1 MRTKVSEQKIKEGK
15 RWRGTS
21 VRYTWHKHIHIV
33 DRLEYALYVSID
45 GDNNNKKNLNP
56 NNNESSRIITE
67 QYGFKRDI
75 REWSSDG
82 CFFFGWLNYSHYI
95 PIVDPNNFSMYI
107 PFSISIFC
115 SLRFSL
121 SLFFPLF
128 LFLFWLKSFDCCARL
143 LWTAAS
149 ISFPYVFNI

>member
-82 CFFFGWLNYSHYI
+82 CFFWVTQLQSLYSYCWSKQFFDVHSI
-95 PIVDPNNFSMYI
+95 FHFHFLLASLLSLTL
-107 PFSISIFC
+107 FSIIFIFI
-115 SLRFSL
+115 LVEIV
-121 SLFFPLF
+121 
-128 LFLFWLKSFDCCARL
+128 WLLC
-143 LWTAAS
+143 AS
-149 ISFPYVFNI
+149 IMNSRFNFISLCI